1 MRDQVTARFQAF
13 QRTFGSFTAGQKTI
27 AVIGGLALVLGA
39 VMAFRMVSTPTYAP
53 LFTNMSSS
61 DASAVV
67 DKLTAAGTPYEL
79 ADGGNTVLVPEK
91 DVYDSRISLSGAGL
105 PSQGSEGYGL
115 LDKQSLSTSDFQEQ
129 TTYKR
134 AIEGELQ
141 KTIEALDS
149 VDTAVVHVAMPQA
162 ELFATDK
169 QPTTASVLV
178 ATHPGSTIGTTQ
190 VQAIVHLVASSVEG
204 LDPTE
209 VTVSD
214 SAGNVLSTAG
224 QELDSAGGTRAQ
236 AVETFETDMS
246 DSVDKLLTPIVGLDK
261 SVTEVTADL
270 DFDKTLTH
278 TTRYFKDPKVG
289 ALSSSTESEK
299 YGAGVT
305 GAGTTGGVVGPD
317 GQLDANAVTNGGT
330 TATASPS
337 GGYELKKKTADN
349 ALNKTVEQREAAPGS
364 VKSIHVAVAIDTQ
377 ALGATTPQQVQALVA
392 SALGINA
399 KRGDTL
405 VVNPMPFSTTA
416 AKTAAAELAAANKV
430 QAKAVMMGYAKT
442 GGIALVL
449 LAAALIAWLK
459 GRKRRKLRDQAT
471 SYVVEQLRR
480 TSEPAPALPA
490 GPPPMELAAPDHSAL
505 LRGAARDEIAAMV
518 EKQPEEVAN
527 LLRGWLVEADR

>member
-1 MRDQVTARFQAF
+1 MRDQFTARFQSF

-39 VMAFRMVSTPTYAP
+39 VMVFRMVSTPTYAP
-53 LFTNMSSS
+53 LFTNMSAS

-67 DKLTAAGTPYEL
+67 DKLNSAGTPYQL

-91 DVYDSRISLSGAGL
+91 DVYDSRIALSGEGL

-149 VDTAVVHVAMPQA
+149 VDTAVVHVAMPQE
-162 ELFATDK
+162 ELFATEK

-224 QELDSAGGTRAQ
+224 QDLDSAGGTRAQ
-236 AVETFETDMS
+236 AVETFEGDMS
-246 DSVDKLLTPIVGLDK
+246 DSVDKLLTPILGPGK

-289 ALSSSTESEK
+289 ALSSTKESEK
-299 YGAGVT
+299 YG
-305 GAGTTGGVVGPD
+305 GAGTGTGGVVGPD
-317 GQLDANAVTNGGT
+317 GQLDANASTNGGT
-330 TATASPS
+330 TTTSTPS
-337 GGYELKKKTADN
+337 DGSAYESKKETSDN

-377 ALGATTPQQVQALVA
+377 ALGASTPQQVQALVA
-392 SALGINA
+392 SALGIDP

-405 VVNPMPFSTTA
+405 VVNPMPFSTATA
-416 AKTAAAELAAANKV
+416 TAAAAELAAANKAD
-430 QAKAVMMGYAKT
+430 AKAAMMGYVKT

-459 GRKRRKLRDQAT
+459 GRKRRKARDQAT

-480 TSEPAPALPA
+480 NSEPAPALPV
-490 GPPPMELAAPDHSAL
+490 GPPAIELTAPDSSAL

-527 LLRGWLVEADR
+527 LLRGWLVETDR